1 MSNKINYV
9 KDIHGNTLFLDEE
22 LVGKGGQGFV
32 FRTKDNNIAIKLL
45 AKNGEIIEDVEL
57 AKKYSEI
64 IEEAIVLDLP
74 NNINVCRPETILE
87 PPYCGYTMRLL
98 DSNTLVSLKDAIAPN
113 DYKELNSQFPLK
125 KRVEL
130 LIELSR
136 TLSVLHSRGFV
147 YCDLSPN
154 NILFASKTEG
164 LSKVWLIDCDN
175 LRKTSDVRTSIFT
188 PDYGAPEIVKGLKH
202 NNIYSDI
209 YSFAIIAF
217 KVLTGLHPLFVNY
230 NDGTSSGGWDST
242 TAATETDAQ
251 VVDSIYI
258 GDTEFEKY
266 NEVVERLS
274 LCTNKKL
281 VTMFSKVFSSKE
293 DNDETKR
300 PLMNEWYEAL
310 VSLYTHIGVCEHCG
324 ASVLVGSKTCSV
336 CESAIRTKPTEYLV
350 VKQCYSGSYIDE
362 VIELIKNDEEYT
374 LYKNDDGEIPN
385 EDELKASLWR
395 SSIKDLFN
403 IVLYD
408 GKIIYSFELKKESIE
423 DVPAP
428 MIRIESAK
436 DESLIIRIIG
446 DLKLC
451 DASENPIGDFR
462 ISKGKSAGCYVA
474 GDFKAKTTLIRLNF
488 VNQ

>member
-9 KDIHGNTLFLDEE
+9 KDIHGNTLFLDDE

-45 AKNGEIIEDVEL
+45 AKNGEIIEDADL

-87 PPYCGYTMRLL
+87 APYCGYTMRLL
-98 DSNTLVSLKDAIAPN
+98 DSDTLVSLKDVIAPN
-113 DYKELNSQFPLK
+113 DYRELNSQFPLK

-154 NILFASKTEG
+154 NILFAPNAEG

-209 YSFAIIAF
+209 YSFAVITF

-242 TAATETDAQ
+242 TAGTETDAQ
-251 VVDSIYI
+251 VVDSVYI

-266 NEVVERLS
+266 SEVVERLS
-274 LCTNKKL
+274 LCANKKL
-281 VTMFSKVFSSKE
+281 VSMFNKVFSSKE

-300 PLMNEWYEAL
+300 PLMNDWYEAL

-324 ASVLVGSKTCSV
+324 ASILVGSKTCSV

-428 MIRIESAK
+428 MIRVESAK

-462 ISKGKSAGCYVA
+462 TSKGKSAGCYVA
-474 GDFKAKTTLIRLNF
+474 GDFKSKTTLIRLNF

>member
-9 KDIHGNTLFLDEE
+9 KDIHGNTLFLDDE

-32 FRTKDNNIAIKLL
+32 FRTKDNNIAVKLL
-45 AKNGEIIEDVEL
+45 AKNGEIIEDAEL

-87 PPYCGYTMRLL
+87 APYCGYTMRLL
-98 DSNTLVSLKDAIAPN
+98 DSNTLVSLKDAVAPN
-113 DYKELNSQFPLK
+113 DYKELNSQFPLR

-154 NILFASKTEG
+154 NILFAPKTEG

-209 YSFAIIAF
+209 YSFAVIAF

-242 TAATETDAQ
+242 TAGTETDAQ
-251 VVDSIYI
+251 VVDSVYI

-274 LCTNKKL
+274 LCANKKL
-281 VTMFSKVFSSKE
+281 VAMFSKVFSSKE

-300 PLMNEWYEAL
+300 PLMNDWYEAL
-310 VSLYTHIGVCEHCG
+310 VSLYTHIGICEHCG
-324 ASVLVGSKTCSV
+324 ASVLIGSKTCSV
-336 CESAIRTKPTEYLV
+336 CESAIRTKPAQYLV
-350 VKQCYSGSYIDE
+350 VKQCYSGSYIDDIVE
-362 VIELIKNDEEYT
+362 IIKNDEEYT

-385 EDELKASLWR
+385 ESDLKASLWR

-408 GKIIYSFELKKESIE
+408 GKIIYSFELKKESTE
-423 DVPAP
+423 DIPSP
-428 MIRIESAK
+428 MIRIEAAK

-446 DLKLC
+446 DLNLC

-462 ISKGKSAGCYVA
+462 ISKGKTAGCYVA
-474 GDFKAKTTLIRLNF
+474 GDFKSKTTLIRLNI